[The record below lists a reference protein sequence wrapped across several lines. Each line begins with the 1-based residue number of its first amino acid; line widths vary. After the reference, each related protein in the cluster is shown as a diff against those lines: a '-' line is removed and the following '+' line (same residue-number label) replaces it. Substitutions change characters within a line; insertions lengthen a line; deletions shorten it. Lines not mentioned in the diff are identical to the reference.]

1 VRCTP
6 YLGSKPVA
14 AITAQELLGAL
25 RRVEA
30 RGRHETAHRV
40 RALPGRVLRYAVATG
55 RAQHDVA
62 ADLEDALAPVK
73 SRNVASETGPG
84 ELRAAEW
91 SEFDLPNTEWRI
103 PGLRMKMGESHIVPL
118 AGRRLPSSASSSRWP
133 GAGATCSRPFARDRT
148 RVPVG
153 GASGHDGRQ
162 QLIVKFRPRRD

>member
-55 RAQHDVA
+55 RALHDVA
-62 ADLEDALAPVK
+62 GG
-73 SRNVASETGPG
+73 SRGRTGAG
-84 ELRAAEW
+84 QVEELRLGNRPGGAAGCG
-91 SEFDLPNTEWRI
+91 N
-103 PGLRMKMGESHIVPL
+103 G
-118 AGRRLPSSASSSRWP
+118 PSL
-133 GAGATCSRPFARDRT
+133 TCRT
-148 RVPVG
+148 RS
-153 GASGHDGRQ
+153 GASPDCA
-162 QLIVKFRPRRD
+162 